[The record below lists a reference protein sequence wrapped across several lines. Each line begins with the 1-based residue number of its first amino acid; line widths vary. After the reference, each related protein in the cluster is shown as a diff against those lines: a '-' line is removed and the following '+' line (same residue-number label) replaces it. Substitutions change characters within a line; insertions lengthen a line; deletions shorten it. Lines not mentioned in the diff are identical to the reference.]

1 MSATSL
7 TKVGA
12 ALSIS
17 CARGTALEMS
27 WAWVLVFDGSDL
39 RDQGEVTDVGDLS
52 HLFWPGGCA
61 SNPLLLLLLSDESP
75 RFWDES

>member
-1 MSATSL
+1 
-7 TKVGA
+7 
-12 ALSIS
+12 
-17 CARGTALEMS
+17 MS